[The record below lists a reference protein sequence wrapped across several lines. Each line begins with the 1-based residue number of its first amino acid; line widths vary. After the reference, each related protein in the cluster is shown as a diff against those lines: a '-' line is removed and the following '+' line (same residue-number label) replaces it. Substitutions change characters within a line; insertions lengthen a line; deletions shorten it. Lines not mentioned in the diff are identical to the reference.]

1 MFLPVPSFIR
11 SETREKSEIQKLRK
25 LMDTD
30 LVSSE
35 AANRP
40 LKRIKDVDGNPR
52 NARLLNTSISSIL
65 NDVPTCILKAE
76 VLLQN
81 KLIFRI
87 GYFHFI
93 A

>member
-1 MFLPVPSFIR
+1 MQNV
-11 SETREKSEIQKLRK
+11 EIQKLRK

-30 LVSSE
+30 LVSFE

-65 NDVPTCILKAE
+65 NDVSTCISKAE
-76 VLLQN
+76 VLQN
-81 KLIFRI
+81 VLMFTVRVCSFYSVKLERKDYI
-87 GYFHFI
+87 
-93 A
+93 

>member
-1 MFLPVPSFIR
+1 MK
-11 SETREKSEIQKLRK
+11 KSEIQKLRK

-65 NDVPTCILKAE
+65 NDVSTCISKAE
-76 VLLQN
+76 VIQN
-81 KLIFRI
+81 LVGDRRLDPWE
-87 GYFHFI
+87 G
-93 A
+93 

>member
-1 MFLPVPSFIR
+1 MFIPVPTFIR

-65 NDVPTCILKAE
+65 NDVSTCISKAE
-76 VLLQN
+76 VLQN
-81 KLIFRI
+81 KLIFKI
-87 GYFHFI
+87 GCFHFI

>member
-1 MFLPVPSFIR
+1 MK
-11 SETREKSEIQKLRK
+11 KSEIQKLRK

-52 NARLLNTSISSIL
+52 DA
-65 NDVPTCILKAE
+65 
-76 VLLQN
+76 
-81 KLIFRI
+81 
-87 GYFHFI
+87 
-93 A
+93 